1 MKSAFLFTIMLL
13 FVFSTYTF
21 SQVLPD
27 KANVTD
33 IISVAFSP
41 DSSMLAIK
49 VPNGIHLYDP
59 NSLLE
64 ITFIE
69 TISSLTTSNFSP
81 DGTLFACG
89 SKDNSL
95 IIMDVKNRI
104 ELATLTGHQSKI
116 SSVSFSPDGNL
127 LASGSEDGTI
137 KLWDAKTRLG
147 IATFKGQT
155 GKINSL
161 SFSANGKFL
170 ISTDSNNTLKLWDPK
185 TYQEL
190 ATLKGRLDW
199 SLSPNFTPDMTL
211 APKRRAFTET
221 LKLSDLRLANPNV
234 LTGDTTTIEALSV
247 YSGDETALKH
257 IWTTNAGV
265 IQGSG
270 NKATYRAP
278 ERPGTYSV
286 NVRATDGAISSERTA
301 EINVEQGKS
310 ESSILLSN
318 NTHWPAKE
326 FKDKL
331 SYNVN
336 ITRIPETK
344 VIIHFDITQ
353 DKDKFDSFLIIEI
366 DGKVVLQ
373 DMAIGNEQPSTG
385 IRTIRDID
393 VTNIIKEPRRYTV
406 TFYMRPGD
414 RTENGWLMNEARI
427 IGVEGSVE

>member
-1 MKSAFLFTIMLL
+1 MKIAFSFAIMSFFLLSTFT
-13 FVFSTYTF
+13 VA
-21 SQVLPD
+21 QVLPD
-27 KANVTD
+27 KANIID
-33 IISVAFSP
+33 IISIAFSP
-41 DSSMLAIK
+41 DSSMLAVK

-64 ITFIE
+64 IAFIE
-69 TISSLTTSNFSP
+69 TSSSLTSSNFSP
-81 DGTLFACG
+81 DGAFFACG

-104 ELATLTGHQSKI
+104 ELATLTGHPSKV
-116 SSVSFSPDGNL
+116 SCASFSPDGKL

-147 IATFKGQT
+147 IATFKGQI

-170 ISTDSNNTLKLWDPK
+170 VSIDSENTLKLWDPK

-199 SLSPNFTPDMTL
+199 SFTPNFTPDMTL
-211 APKRRAFTET
+211 APKKRAFTET
-221 LKLSDLRLANPNV
+221 LKLNDLKFASPNV
-234 LTGDTTTIEALSV
+234 LTGDTTTVEAMSI

-257 IWTTNAGV
+257 LWTTNAGV
-265 IQGSG
+265 IQGTG
-270 NKATYRAP
+270 NKAIYRAP
-278 ERPGTYSV
+278 ERPGIYSV

-301 EINVEQGKS
+301 EINVEQGKP
-310 ESSILLSN
+310 ESSILISSN
-318 NTHWPAKE
+318 TYWPGKD

-331 SYNVN
+331 SYNVKV
-336 ITRIPETK
+336 IRIPESK
-344 VIIHFDITQ
+344 VVLHFDITQ
-353 DKDKFDSFLIIEI
+353 DKDKFDSFLTIEI
-366 DGKVVLQ
+366 DGRVILQ

-385 IRTIRDID
+385 IRTIKDID
-393 VTNIIKEPRRYTV
+393 ITNIIKEPKNYKIN
-406 TFYMRPGD
+406 FYMRPGD
-414 RTENGWLMNEARI
+414 RTEMGWLMNEARI